1 MKATYQG
8 FEVKRRGGGVQ
19 LPPVGAYEAEIQGVR
34 LEKSYSGDRDVLVMM
49 LEITDGEYKGQYH
62 KVFEDQ
68 KERFGGDVKYRG
80 TFRLYPPLIENDD
93 PWIKEKWETN
103 LWCVSDSNGTKS
115 DGSYI
120 YVWDWDEQKLKGKK
134 VGINV
139 RERYYTGRD
148 GKEHVTTEIGQLES
162 INDIRK
168 GKYKVLKPRGKK
180 SEETPTA
187 PAEGFTGIELGEA
200 DQVEVPF

>member
-8 FEVKRRGGGVQ
+8 FEVKKRGGGVQ

-34 LEKSYSGDRDVLVMM
+34 LEKSYSGDRDVIVVMV
-49 LEITDGEYKGQYH
+49 EITAGEYKGQYH

-80 TFRLYPPLIENDD
+80 TFRLTPPTDDDEPWVRKRWEENQ
-93 PWIKEKWETN
+93 
-103 LWCVSDSNGTKS
+103 WCISESNGKKP

-139 RERYYTGRD
+139 RENYYTGRD
-148 GKEHVTTEIGQLES
+148 GRERVTTEIGQFER
-162 INDIRK
+162 IEDVQN
-168 GKYKVLKPRGKK
+168 GKCKVLKPRGKK
-180 SEETPTA
+180 AEETPTV